1 MQRVKQGKEA
11 KSAPKLAE
19 TGEKITKIDESASKS
34 GKIFGD
40 WTFERLEEEFGVK
53 GRKAIFCARMAT
65 HENGTKAIIEAGYS
79 ENDASTQAYRFLKE
93 PQISL
98 AVNALRKAK
107 ADNIAEA
114 CGINAEWI
122 VRKLTELHRNC
133 SATYQKVGDD
143 GSVRVAVEHPDTAMR
158 TLETLGKIVGV
169 IDPKKKA
176 DAVDAAPV
184 TRVMIVRESAS
195 TDEWEK
201 KLLAQQE
208 TLLNGN

>member
-1 MQRVKQGKEA
+1 MQQK
-11 KSAPKLAE
+11 KLA
-19 TGEKITKIDESASKS
+19 KVVKKSPIPDENSAKT

-53 GRKAIFCARMAT
+53 GRKAIFCARMAALEVGKT
-65 HENGTKAIIEAGYS
+65 AAIEAGYS
-79 ENDASTQAYRFLKE
+79 ENNAEYQAWALLKE
-93 PQISL
+93 PKVSKAL
-98 AVNALRKAK
+98 DVLRKARR
-107 ADNIAEA
+107 DNIAEA

-122 VRKLTELHRNC
+122 VNKLTELHRNC

-143 GSVRVAVEHPDTAMR
+143 GSVRQAVEHPDTAMR
-158 TLETLGKIVGV
+158 ALETLGKIVGV
-169 IDPKKKA
+169 IDPKGKA
-176 DAVDAAPV
+176 QAPDANAQPV

-195 TDEWEK
+195 ADEWEK